1 MLSEET
7 SVSFSTSYKDVMSEY
22 NQVHIQKTVNEMK
35 KVQISQK
42 TPKPFHRSIELR
54 TISKP
59 NVPITLYNENTIVIK
74 ERLETHF

>member
-7 SVSFSTSYKDVMSEY
+7 SVSFLTSYTDVMSEY

-35 KVQISQK
+35 KVQISRK

-54 TISKP
+54 NLSKLH
-59 NVPITLYNENTIVIK
+59 VPITLYNEKTIIIK